1 MIDYR
6 KLTTKDKCL
15 SSVASYVEFESSYRQ
30 DFYWI
35 QICQKCLP
43 PQPYPPF
50 FLNCVGH
57 KSCKACPV
65 LIQMVKSGAEHKTY
79 RQQQMHVI

>member
-30 DFYWI
+30 DIYWI
-35 QICQKCLP
+35 QICQKCHSHIIINVSIASQLWQLP
-43 PQPYPPF
+43 QLAQP
-50 FLNCVGH
+50 
-57 KSCKACPV
+57 
-65 LIQMVKSGAEHKTY
+65 
-79 RQQQMHVI
+79 

>member
-30 DFYWI
+30 DIYWI
-35 QICQKCLP
+35 QICQKCHMS
-43 PQPYPPF
+43 Y
-50 FLNCVGH
+50 NH
-57 KSCKACPV
+57 KCFHCFPAVTVTTTGSA
-65 LIQMVKSGAEHKTY
+65 IKSSY
-79 RQQQMHVI
+79 Y